1 MRKRKSNFLASFQCD
16 IRSQTVSTPNEL
28 DLAAQ
33 GEHVRS
39 DIDSPSE
46 LDSIFNFRSDTAVIE
61 ARIKIDNQ
69 FHFALRAFDLPN
81 EFVLRPEPLS
91 FLFFRCHRH
100 EIRQDNFSAGGD
112 ECCFEHVGVG
122 DVMPS
127 KLRISVRPNA
137 PITAG
142 FAVNNRREDRRTV
155 KTRPAKPVN
164 RTAIR
169 NERSRSA
176 IADDGVILNLRLFHY
191 FRLRQINFLAQVPA
205 KLRLK
210 LTNE

>member
-46 LDSIFNFRSDTAVIE
+46 LAGIFNFRSDTAVIE
-61 ARIKIDNQ
+61 PRIKIDNQ
-69 FHFALRAFDLPN
+69 LYFALRAFDLPN

-91 FLFFRCHRH
+91 FLFFRGHRH
-100 EIRQDNFSAGGD
+100 EIRQDNFSGGGD

-122 DVMPS
+122 DVMPR

-137 PITAG
+137 PMAANFWIENG
-142 FAVNNRREDRRTV
+142 GKNRPAI
-155 KTRPAKPVN
+155 KARPAKPIN
-164 RTAIR
+164 RPAIR
-169 NERSRSA
+169 DKRGRSA
-176 IADDGVILNLRLFHY
+176 IADDCVILNLRLFHY
-191 FRLRQINFLAQVPA
+191 FR
-205 KLRLK
+205 
-210 LTNE
+210 